1 MKKLEDYKIM
11 PIFAGQPVG
20 DPQVSPDGS
29 KVLFTFS
36 EVNMDE
42 DKYDTHIW
50 LLDLKEKK
58 PRQFTYGK
66 QNTSNPRWSPDG
78 ETILFTSSRPSED
91 ETKDE
96 AEEKK
101 KKKAQLYAIPAF
113 GGEARQLTTVEGG
126 AQNPRWSPDGK
137 TVMFTSNVFK
147 GEKKKE
153 SDVKII
159 RRIKYKG
166 DGKGF
171 YEGKYAH
178 VFSIPARGGK
188 AKQLTDGEFDVTS
201 PVWSADGKTIA
212 FVGNLDEGG
221 DYSYLSY
228 VYTIPAKGG
237 KPKKM
242 FDWQGS
248 VGALGYSPDGKYLA
262 FTGREIEDPGL
273 VWYKKTDLWV
283 IPVKGG
289 ELRNLTT
296 GFDRTVSAGE
306 SALIWS
312 PNSESV
318 YVKFP
323 DHGTSHIYRVSLEGE
338 VEPLTEGQMNVGS
351 FTLDKAGEVFSYGA
365 SDAVTPSELWTLDG
379 EGARKRTEL
388 NKSLLKKLRVIPPE
402 EFWFTASD
410 GTKVQGWI
418 VKPKGFRKGQK
429 YPTCFE
435 IHGGP
440 RGAYGF
446 TLGPAEH
453 EFQVLADHGYV
464 AVYTNPRFSTGYGE
478 KFCGE
483 PSGHWGERDY
493 LDIMEAT
500 DYIIETYDYVDPE
513 RIAVLGGSYGGF
525 MTNWIVGH
533 TDRYKTAITMRSI
546 SNWYSFHGTSDI
558 GWRSL
563 PTMEL
568 NWGKDPWDDLERI
581 MDKSPITYIK
591 NMVTPLLIIH
601 SEHDYRCPME
611 QGEQLFAGLTKLGR
625 TVEFVRFP
633 DEPHGLSRM
642 GKPKHREERLQHI
655 VRWFDR
661 YLK

>member
-113 GGEARQLTTVEGG
+113 GGEARQLTKVEEG
-126 AQNPRWSPDGK
+126 AQNPQWSPDGK
-137 TVMFTSNVFK
+137 TVMFISNVFK

-178 VFSIPARGGK
+178 VFSVPVRGGK

-201 PVWSADGKTIA
+201 PVWSIDGKTIA
-212 FVGNLDEGG
+212 FVGNLDEDG
-221 DYSYLSY
+221 DYSYLRY

-242 FDWQGS
+242 FEWQGS

-262 FTGREIEDPGL
+262 FTGREIKDPGL

-289 ELRNLTT
+289 EPRNLTT

-306 SALIWS
+306 GALDWS
-312 PNSESV
+312 PDSKSV

-323 DHGTSHIYRVSLEGE
+323 NHGTSHIYRVSLEGE

-351 FTLDKAGEVFSYGA
+351 FTLDKSGEVFSYIA
-365 SDAVTPSELWTLDG
+365 SDSMTPSELWTLDG
-379 EGARKRTEL
+379 DGAKKRTEL
-388 NKSLLKKLRVIPPE
+388 NNPLLKKLRIIPPE

-418 VKPKGFRKGQK
+418 IKPKEFKKGQK

-464 AVYTNPRFSTGYGE
+464 VVYTNPRFSTGYGE
-478 KFCGE
+478 KFCSE

-500 DYIIETYDYVDPE
+500 DYIIETYDYVDPK

-525 MTNWIVGH
+525 MTNWIIGH

-558 GWRSL
+558 GWMSL

-568 NWGKDPWDDLERI
+568 NWGKNPWDDLERI

-611 QGEQLFAGLTKLGR
+611 QGEQLFAGLKKLGR

-661 YLK
+661 YL